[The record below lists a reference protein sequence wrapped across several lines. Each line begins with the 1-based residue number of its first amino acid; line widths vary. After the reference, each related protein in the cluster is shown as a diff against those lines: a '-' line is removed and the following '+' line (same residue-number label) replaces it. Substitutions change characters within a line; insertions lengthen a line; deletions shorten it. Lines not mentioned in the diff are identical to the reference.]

1 MAPIRVGIIGLS
13 SSATTAWASR
23 AHLPYLLSPRGR
35 SQYTITAL
43 CNSSVE
49 AARRAIE
56 VYGLPAGTRAYGSPD
71 DLAAD
76 PDVDLVVIS
85 TRVDQHYNTAMP
97 IARAGKSVYVEWPL
111 AENAGRAREL
121 ADAARA
127 SGARTAVGVQGR
139 FAPALLKV
147 RGLLEEGRI
156 GKVLSSEFRAA
167 GGTLDREILPA
178 GLKYF
183 TQREIGGNIV
193 TIGFGHLF
201 DQVQYALGEATIR
214 SSHAQ
219 IQRPDVRIRDPAT
232 GQVVETVPTDVPD
245 LLAVTATLAASDV
258 VAPGGATLLA
268 RFRRGQPFPG
278 DPQLSWTIHGER
290 GEIRLTSRDSVALQA
305 FADGDAVRIE
315 VHDFATDEVE
325 RVPWAWAAWQDE
337 LPVPARCIGAV
348 YDAFASGGGAAAAA
362 GLASFDDALRRHE
375 QLAGLPSSSSSG

>member
-13 SSATTAWASR
+13 SSAKTAWASR

-35 SQYTITAL
+35 SKYTITAL

-56 VYGLPAGTRAYGSPD
+56 TYGLPAATRAYGSPA

-76 PDVDLVVIS
+76 PDVDLVVVS
-85 TRVDQHYNTAMP
+85 TRVDQHYDTALP
-97 IARAGKSVYVEWPL
+97 SVRAGKSVFVEWPL

-127 SGARTAVGVQGR
+127 SGARTVVGVQGW

-147 RGLLEEGRI
+147 RDLLKEGRI
-156 GKVLSSEFRAA
+156 GKVLSSEVRSA
-167 GGTLDREILPA
+167 GGSVDREIIPT

-183 TQREIGGNIV
+183 TQREIGGNVV
-193 TIGFGHLF
+193 TIVFAHLF
-201 DQVQYALGEATIR
+201 DQIQYVVGEATIQH
-214 SSHAQ
+214 SHAQ
-219 IQRPDVRIRDPAT
+219 IQRPNVRIRDSAT
-232 GQVVETVPTDVPD
+232 QQIVETASTDVPD
-245 LLAVTATLAASDV
+245 FLAVTATLPASDF
-258 VAPGGATLLA
+258 VAPNATLLA

-278 DPQLSWTIHGER
+278 DPQLAWTLHGER
-290 GEIRLTSRDSVALQA
+290 GEIRLTSQDTAALQA

-315 VHDFATDEVE
+315 VHDFASDKVE
-325 RVPWAWAAWQDE
+325 RVAWGWEDWQTE

-348 YDAFASGGGAAAAA
+348 YDVFAQGEGAA

-375 QLAGLPSSSSSG
+375 QLAGLPFSSG